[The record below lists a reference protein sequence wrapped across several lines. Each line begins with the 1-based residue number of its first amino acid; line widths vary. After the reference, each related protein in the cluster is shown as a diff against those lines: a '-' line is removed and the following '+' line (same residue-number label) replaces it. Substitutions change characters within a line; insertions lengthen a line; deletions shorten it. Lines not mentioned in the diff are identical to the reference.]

1 MWDKWQ
7 AEACGAGAKLV
18 NTEWPTSWSANRTRP
33 LCVPEAGTYNGP
45 GDVES
50 AGSFRCK

>member
-18 NTEWPTSWSANRTRP
+18 NTEWPTSWSANP
-33 LCVPEAGTYNGP
+33 LGRCVFQKVARYGWT
-45 GDVES
+45 GDVKS
-50 AGSFRCK
+50 ASSFRCK